1 VDPTTE
7 TIQATATGELRVD
20 TTRKYAL
27 NAGKCEQCGQ
37 YKTWDFRVANV
48 RTGKQLPGHVTADGY
63 KIGEGD
69 CPYWARIRA
78 LNERRAAD
86 RKGGATALDTEMVRA
101 TGKPIHLGGSNILAA
116 TILGIPATPNNAAP
130 QASTS
135 NNARQA
141 ENNITVMI
149 HGVPV
154 TMCEA
159 EALNVCR
166 QILEAVSKLYT
177 SSR

>member
-1 VDPTTE
+1 MTE
-7 TIQATATGELRVD
+7 TIQAAAPGELRVD

-37 YKTWDFRVANV
+37 YKTWDFRVANL

-63 KIGEGD
+63 KVGDGD

-78 LNERRAAD
+78 LNERRAAE
-86 RKGGATALDTEMVRA
+86 RKGGATALDAEMARA
-101 TGKPIHLGGSNILAA
+101 TGKPMPVGGSSTMAA
-116 TILGIPATPNNAAP
+116 TVQGIPAMPIKSQP
-130 QASTS
+130 QASTPS
-135 NNARQA
+135 NARQA
-141 ENNITVMI
+141 ENGITVMI

-166 QILEAVSKLYT
+166 QILEAMSKLCPP
-177 SSR
+177 SR